1 MGELSQNK
9 NLILIEEENEN
20 NKNEM
25 NIEKNVERVE
35 SGNVQMENYKIK
47 KNVKQIMKKF
57 CKNYKFIR
65 KIWRG
70 HNINGLC

>member
-25 NIEKNVERVE
+25 NIEKYLEIVE
-35 SGNVQMENYKIK
+35 SGNVQIEN
-47 KNVKQIMKKF
+47 
-57 CKNYKFIR
+57 
-65 KIWRG
+65 
-70 HNINGLC
+70 